1 MNKLVR
7 FMRSMSLAVALCA
20 LAAFA
25 AFVDG
30 AAAQSPPPPD
40 PAIKFLA
47 VKLPDNTLSYPSAS
61 LPDLSDEHTTIIPTP
76 DGSYLFFSASSLTD
90 RIAGAVVPIA
100 RIDPFALVSAI
111 AACADDGSDLRA
123 RSRRSPCAA
132 HGRRRR
138 RQLSGRY

>member
-7 FMRSMSLAVALCA
+7 FMRSMSLAVALYA

-40 PAIKFLA
+40 PAIKFFA

-61 LPDLSDEHTTIIPTP
+61 LPDLSDEHTTIIRLLT
-76 DGSYLFFSASSLTD
+76 GLISSSLQAASPTES
-90 RIAGAVVPIA
+90 RSSGAH
-100 RIDPFALVSAI
+100 
-111 AACADDGSDLRA
+111 
-123 RSRRSPCAA
+123 RS
-132 HGRRRR
+132 H
-138 RQLSGRY
+138 